1 MNRSDE
7 ITLVACIKCGVKFD
21 VLTGYNRM
29 CFRCAKKE
37 KYDKMDRD
45 EKQKREIKE

>member
-1 MNRSDE
+1 MKRSYE
-7 ITLVACIKCGVKFD
+7 ITLVPCKKCGVKFD
-21 VLTGYNRM
+21 VLTGYNGL

-45 EKQKREIKE
+45 EKQKRGI